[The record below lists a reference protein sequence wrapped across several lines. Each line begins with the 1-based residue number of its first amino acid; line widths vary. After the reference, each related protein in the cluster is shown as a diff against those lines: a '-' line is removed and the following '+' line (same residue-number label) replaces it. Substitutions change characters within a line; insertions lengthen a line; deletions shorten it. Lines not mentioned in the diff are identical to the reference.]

1 MLERQE
7 YIKSL
12 VDQGLTSDEIKIKL
26 VEFDNQKKVNKASE
40 PDFQTPT
47 TQGAVVEE
55 TIAPDMELVSED
67 ISSELLNANKTIKEN
82 ATKTEQGYW
91 SEFANVFKNQ
101 FGIGVEGKGLSGEM
115 GDVRR
120 YSRYAE
126 AIDRQLEKANSLIE
140 KNEFVDS
147 KQFRFLRMRAA
158 NDGVRIKTAEDGI
171 NFLKNKRKEHSNEIF
186 ESLVGSQKFQN
197 EIAKIGSPEVFDEDG
212 LTWNDTKRILGT
224 QSAQMLTAL
233 VSFGGSTFAQEST
246 GVAMDLLT
254 KAAIEKNSLAEGDW
268 SKLSNAQRAEYMYDI
283 IDAGEAADIF
293 KKAEV
298 TGALNAGLDLV
309 GNFFVIGKAT
319 KLAPKGA
326 LRNLIKGKV
335 QKELKQYGKQQAI
348 GQAVEV
354 GTELTQETI
363 SGIAKDE
370 LPDAKE
376 YAEVF
381 AQTLIGGG
389 GIQVGV
395 AGTTNVAREAT
406 KEAVALYDTES
417 LRRFANEARQ
427 KIKIDGRLNEETRNE
442 RLNLIDKAEMLA
454 DEKYSNVDGQRRKI
468 VFDLLVDNEKENK
481 KLQNLQSRKETLQK
495 QNRNIENINVEIEK
509 QQEIINNNEISAEK
523 EVTTSNHIKNGHNVI
538 EWMNAQ
544 TKGVYGDK
552 NGISFKTREQAKKY
566 IEKNNIPITKLDD
579 KGNEV
584 PNNVGL
590 MLEGD
595 VDGVKLGNT
604 LFVIDQNIFENTAK
618 GSDTSIN
625 TFHHEAVHM
634 IFDGAVE
641 GNPKILS
648 DLRKKIES
656 KIKNDK
662 ILNTT
667 ISKALSTRVGKY
679 NLESQDQEFFAAL
692 SDIFRVQK
700 ETISQQTGVLFEMGQ
715 DFQKAFAK
723 ELKGK
728 IDIGQFDAENT
739 LKFISKFNEFKGIP
753 SIATKLKALVGKAPK
768 LKATDV
774 QDDLA
779 SIPEQASNR
788 VQELYNEK
796 GFENAFEIIEQF
808 NPIINKLVD
817 KRREAPGFNKEELTS
832 AIKYEDRGILG
843 LIRSYKPD
851 SKVPLAAYIN
861 KFLPS
866 RMIEASNA
874 ILGEE
879 FTLDVTEAKGVVSQ
893 EIETII
899 DAPPKKLIDLPKRIF
914 NNEQLNKAK
923 KLIKADKRNP
933 SELSLATLGNI
944 TAPITAEI
952 FDVPA
957 KKFLD
962 PKSNL
967 TKQEVI
973 NGRQAI
979 IKNAK
984 LILDTRTDGAID
996 QDAAVSARLQ
1006 GTSTKLPKSILNTPL
1021 YIKGE
1026 RLTKG
1031 AGITPYNINPAATVQ
1046 DVINSVGEAGAP
1058 AIPRSPEAQRIKAYI
1073 KDFDS
1078 KVTNV
1083 LYRQEKE
1090 LTPQQVA
1097 DIEAGKNDALASKA
1111 DFDLA
1116 ESLGIEMYDYNTVE
1130 GTKKYIEDLKQIIP
1144 YFPDGFLNRTI
1155 LVNGKHTKRQIVR
1168 NELKKIKKLNLRDK
1182 QYGKTKFNGKLVT
1195 TKTSEQLR
1203 VLNKRNVENFVLG
1216 WNITNKIIQER
1227 PDLVPTLLHMFRVSQ
1242 NEGSHWH
1249 RLGAEYVGI
1258 KKGLVDPK
1266 GVYLE
1271 HALPNAGAYRLL
1283 IESSVKNEKPFNEV
1297 LEAVQK
1303 NYKLI
1308 AVTKQDNAQIDAEGL
1323 KNAMDLDGTW
1333 NVFDNNWWDRYVN
1346 AKLNLNEYL
1355 TLDGETFTDAL
1366 INTDLASKP
1375 QNLSKE
1381 FNAIIEQ
1388 KTGIEAFKKFGKVKG
1403 KTRGKQKGL
1412 MNFFIPYSAEDFQ
1425 GLMYA
1430 ILPKGKDGDAA
1441 MEWMRQT
1448 LFRPYSQAM
1457 ENISKERAAIMNDFT
1472 QLKKNLSN
1480 VPKALKKKI
1489 KEGSDFTNQDAIRVF
1504 VWDRQGMNIPGLSAK
1519 DKTELIN
1526 VVKNNKDFSEFASSL
1541 ININKAEG
1549 YIKPDDN
1556 WIAGTITTDLLENL
1570 NTVKRKKHL
1579 KQWKENVDAVFTEE
1593 NKNKLRAAYGDSYIQ
1608 SLENILRRMESG
1620 RNRTGAGDTQIDN
1633 WLDWLNNSVG
1643 AIMFLNVRSATL
1655 QTISTVNYMNW
1666 SDNNPLKAAKAFANQ
1681 KQFWSDFA
1689 FIFNSAYLKE
1699 RRGDLQLNVSENEIA
1714 DAAQKGGV
1722 KGAISYLLNKGFVL
1736 TRAADSFAIA
1746 NGGASFYRNR
1756 VNSYIKQGLTE
1767 EQAKSKAF
1775 IDFKELTEEA
1785 QQSSRPDRIS
1795 KEQASGFGRVILAF
1809 ANTPMQYTRLM
1820 KRAAQDLIAGRGDA
1834 KTNIS
1839 KLVYYGAVQNFIF
1852 NALQQAL
1859 FALGFDG
1866 EEEKEKRKEKYQS
1879 ILNSML
1885 DSILRGTGV
1894 VGNAVMVGKN
1904 FAMDIAKR
1912 SNKPKPNFQDS
1923 AWRLLD
1929 ISPPLDSKVTKVR
1942 SALYTLEYEGDKM
1955 IEEGISLDNPAAMAS
1970 AQTISAFTNVPL
1982 DRVMRIYDNTRAAV
1996 ASDTEAWQRVALLLG
2011 WSTWELDIEKKS
2023 TRVRPRKTYDINI
2036 ERSTGVNRDDSR
2048 IIRE

>member
-1 MLERQE
+1 MFE
-7 YIKSL
+7 YNGFQFSVEDIEQKAKEK
-12 VDQGLTSDEIKIKL
+12 GLTLDDYLLKNPEITKI
-26 VEFDNQKKVNKASE
+26 EE

-47 TQGAVVEE
+47 TPGAVVEE
-55 TIAPDMELVSED
+55 TAAPDMESVSED
-67 ISSELLNANKTIKEN
+67 TSLGLQDPNKTIKEN
-82 ATKTEQGYW
+82 ANKTTPGFW
-91 SEFANVFKNQ
+91 DEFKNVFKNQ
-101 FGIGVEGKGLSGEM
+101 FGIGTDGKGLSGEM

-120 YSRYAE
+120 FTREMQNVENQIA
-126 AIDRQLEKANSLIE
+126 KV
-140 KNEFVDS
+140 KNNDDFENS
-147 KQFRFLRMRAA
+147 KQFKFLRSTY
-158 NDGVRIKTAEDGI
+158 GV
-171 NFLKNKRKEHSNEIF
+171 KNKDEALNHYNNLRKKYSNEIF
-186 ESLVGSQKFQN
+186 ESLLGTQKYQA
-197 EIAKIGSPEVFDEDG
+197 EMAKIGSPEVFDEDG

-224 QSAQMLTAL
+224 QSAQMLTAM

-246 GVAMDLLT
+246 AVAMDLLT
-254 KAAIEKNSLAEGDW
+254 KAALEKNSLSDSEW
-268 SKLSNAQRAEYMYDI
+268 QKLTDAQRSEYMYDI
-283 IDAGEAADIF
+283 IEAGEAADIF
-293 KKAEV
+293 RKAET
-298 TGALNAGLDLV
+298 TGAINAGLDLV
-309 GNFFVIGKAT
+309 GNFFVVGKAV

-354 GTELTQETI
+354 GTELTQETV
-363 SGIAKDE
+363 SGIATGE

-381 AQTLIGGG
+381 AQTIIGGG

-406 KEAVALYDTES
+406 KEAVALYDNES

-442 RLNLIDKAEMLA
+442 RLNLIDKAEILA
-454 DEKYSNVDGQRRKI
+454 DQEYSNLNRQSRKT
-468 VFDLLVDNEKENK
+468 VFDALVDSEKENK
-481 KLQNLQSRKETLQK
+481 KLQDLQSRKETLEK
-495 QNRNIENINVEIEK
+495 QNRNTENIDVQIEK
-509 QQEIINNNEISAEK
+509 QQEVINEK
-523 EVTTSNHIKNGHNVI
+523 QILIEDEVVTSNSIKNGHNI
-538 EWMNAQ
+538 LEWINAQ
-544 TKGVYGDK
+544 TKGVYGNK
-552 NGISFKTREQAKKY
+552 NAISFKTREQAKKY
-566 IEKNNIPITKLDD
+566 FETQNIPITD
-579 KGNEV
+579 NIS
-584 PNNVGL
+584 NMIN
-590 MLEGD
+590 EGD
-595 VDGVKLGNT
+595 VDGVKLDNT
-604 LFVIDQNIFENTAK
+604 LYVVDQNIFENRRK
-618 GSDTSIN
+618 GSYTSRN
-625 TFHHEAVHM
+625 TFHHEAIHM

-648 DLRKKIES
+648 DLRKDIES
-656 KIKNDK
+656 KIKNDDFLGPLVK
-662 ILNTT
+662 ERI
-667 ISKALSTRVGKY
+667 GKY
-679 NLESQDQEFFAAL
+679 NLKDQDQEFFAAL
-692 SDIFRVQK
+692 SDIFRLQK
-700 ETISQQTGVLFEMGQ
+700 EIMTQRSGLLFEMGQ
-715 DFQKAFAK
+715 DFQKTFAK
-723 ELKGK
+723 ELQGK
-728 IDIGQFDAENT
+728 IDIGQFDAERT
-739 LKFISKFNEFKGIP
+739 LEFVKKFNEFKGIP
-753 SIATKLKALVGKAPK
+753 SIATKLKALVGKTPK
-768 LKATDV
+768 IKSADV

-779 SIPEQASNR
+779 SVSEEASNR

-817 KRREAPGFNKEELTS
+817 KRREAPGFSREELTS
-832 AIKYEDRGILG
+832 AIKYDDRGILG

-874 ILGEE
+874 VLGEE
-879 FTLDVTEAKGVVSQ
+879 FTLDVTEAKGVTAQ
-893 EIETII
+893 ETETII
-899 DAPPKKLIDLPKRIF
+899 DAPAKKLIDLPKRVF

-952 FDVPA
+952 FGVPA

-973 NGRQAI
+973 NGRQGI

-996 QDAAVSARLQ
+996 QDAAVSERLQ

-1026 RLTKG
+1026 RSTKG
-1031 AGITPYNINPAATVQ
+1031 AGITPYNVNPAATVQ
-1046 DVINSVGEAGAP
+1046 DVINSVGEAGSP

-1097 DIEAGKNDALASKA
+1097 DIEAGKSDALASIA
-1111 DFDLA
+1111 DYNLSVELNKINPD
-1116 ESLGIEMYDYNTVE
+1116 IPVMYDYNTDK
-1130 GTKKYIEDLKQIIP
+1130 GAKKYIKDLKEIIE
-1144 YFPDGFLNRTI
+1144 YFPDGFLNRTV
-1155 LVNGKHTKRQIVR
+1155 LVNGRHKKRQIVR
-1168 NELKKIKKLNLRDK
+1168 NELKKIKKLSIRDAK
-1182 QYGKTKFNGKLVT
+1182 KYGKTKFDGKIVT
-1195 TKTSEQLR
+1195 TKTPEQLR
-1203 VLNKRNVENFVLG
+1203 ELNKRNTQNFALG
-1216 WNITNKIIQER
+1216 WNITNKIINER

-1249 RLGAEYVGI
+1249 RLGAEYIGI
-1258 KKGLVDPK
+1258 KKGLTDPK

-1271 HALPNAGAYRLL
+1271 HALQNAATYRLL
-1283 IESSVKNEKPFNEV
+1283 IEESVKNEKPFGEV
-1297 LEAVQK
+1297 LEATQK

-1308 AVTKQDNAQIDAEGL
+1308 AVTKEDNAQIDAKGL
-1323 KNAMDLDGTW
+1323 KNDMDFDGTW
-1333 NVFDNNWWDRYVN
+1333 NVFDNNWYERYIN
-1346 AKLNLNEYL
+1346 AELNLDQYL

-1366 INTDLASKP
+1366 INTDLASKA
-1375 QNLSKE
+1375 QNLNKE

-1388 KTGIEAFKKFGKVKG
+1388 KTGIKAFKKFGKVKG
-1403 KTRGKQKGL
+1403 KTRGKQKGV

-1430 ILPKGKDGDAA
+1430 TLPKGKDGDAA

-1448 LFRPYSQAM
+1448 FFRPYSRAM
-1457 ENISKERAAIMNDFT
+1457 ENISKERAAIMNDFN
-1472 QLKKNLSN
+1472 QLKKNLNN

-1504 VWDRQGMNIPGLSAK
+1504 VWARQGMDIPGLSTK
-1519 DKTELIN
+1519 DKRELID

-1541 ININKAEG
+1541 ININKGEG

-1570 NTVKRKKHL
+1570 NKVKRKKHL
-1579 KQWKENVDAVFTEE
+1579 QQWKENVDAVFTEE
-1593 NKNKLRAAYGDSYIQ
+1593 TKNKLRAAYGDSYIQ
-1608 SLENILRRMESG
+1608 SLENILKRMESG

-1643 AIMFLNVRSATL
+1643 AIMFLNIRSATL

-1681 KQFWSDFA
+1681 KQYWSDFA
-1689 FIFNSAYLKE
+1689 FIFNSDYLKE

-1736 TRAADSFAIA
+1736 TRMADSFAIA

-1767 EQAKSKAF
+1767 EEAKSKAF

-1859 FALGFDG
+1859 FALGFDS
-1866 EEEKEKRKEKYQS
+1866 EEEEAKEKEKYQS
-1879 ILNSML
+1879 ILSSML

-1894 VGNAVMVGKN
+1894 AGNAVMVGKN

-1912 SNKPKPNFQDS
+1912 SQKPRPNFMDS

-1955 IEEGISLDNPAAMAS
+1955 IEKGISLDNPAAMAS

-2011 WSTWELDIEKKS
+2011 WSTWELGIENSS
-2023 TRVRPRKTYDINI
+2023 TTVSPRKVITK
-2036 ERSTGVNRDDSR
+2036 RRTSKRGTSKRRTSKR
-2048 IIRE
+2048 K